1 MKINYLNLLIGIVLG
16 LTPLIIDFE
25 NTLNHDA
32 KIVLTMMII
41 MIFFWLSE
49 AIPSSITA
57 LFPIIFSPFLCDV
70 SFKELVS
77 KYASPVVFLLLGGFL
92 ISQGFE
98 KSKFHKRLAMKSIIF
113 FGNTKLRLLFCTIF
127 STAFFSMW
135 ISNTATCLL
144 MLPIC
149 KFLIDNAIDKN
160 DTYFAKILLLSI
172 AYSSSIG
179 GMITP
184 IGTIPN
190 AILVGFLNDNYGL
203 EISFIG
209 WVKMIFPIA
218 FILLLI
224 LGCYFSLRLIHNNH
238 AIDLRVLIKKYSRLG
253 KIKMSELVC
262 AFIITITAFMWIFK
276 NKINSLLNISL
287 TDPIIAIIGGILF
300 FVIPVNSNK
309 KSILGA
315 DSINMVSWD
324 VLVLFGGGLSMAFL
338 VVETGLSEIIA
349 NQIIFIQHYDI
360 LLVIFLLTLFTS
372 LLTEFTSNTATT
384 FLLLPLFASFAI
396 EADIQILK
404 VLLPV
409 VLAASCAFMM
419 PISTPPNAIVYST
432 KKISIK
438 FMSKI
443 GMTLNILSIIMIS
456 VYIHNFIFTLE

>member
-160 DTYFAKILLLSI
+160 DTYFAKILLLSV

-190 AILVGFLNDNYGL
+190 AILVGFLNDNYGIQ
-203 EISFIG
+203 ISFIG

-224 LGCYFSLRLIHNNH
+224 LGCYFSIGLIHNNH
-238 AIDLRVLIKKYSRLG
+238 TIDLRVLIKKYSRVG
-253 KIKMSELVC
+253 KIKMSELVG

-443 GMTLNILSIIMIS
+443 GMTLNVLSIIMIS
-456 VYIHNFIFTLE
+456 VYIHNFIFTME